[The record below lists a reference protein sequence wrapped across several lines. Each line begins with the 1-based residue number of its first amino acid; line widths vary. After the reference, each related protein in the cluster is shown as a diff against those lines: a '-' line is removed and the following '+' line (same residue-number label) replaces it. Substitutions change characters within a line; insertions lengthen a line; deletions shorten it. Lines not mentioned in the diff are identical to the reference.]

1 MTTYVSACRLRS
13 VKGQNR
19 KSSTRAYVFRF
30 APESGHCATESACP
44 FRAMNRHGLNHRV
57 SAELRRPLQSVL
69 INQASAG
76 RLLQRC
82 GQRPI
87 LLAAG
92 PANRRDPT
100 QMILRL
106 VAVALLDLP
115 QTVILPG
122 LHMIR
127 ICFQG
132 ALVPDLRKL
141 VVAELAIGIADQI
154 GHIRVIVVA
163 ERLQLLYRRGI
174 VIAVVDRRI
183 GSAVPVREGGVVEK
197 G

>member
-1 MTTYVSACRLRS
+1 MASTIASAP
-13 VKGQNR
+13 
-19 KSSTRAYVFRF
+19 SSDGT
-30 APESGHCATESACP
+30 
-44 FRAMNRHGLNHRV
+44 
-57 SAELRRPLQSVL
+57 LQSVL

-154 GHIRVIVVA
+154 GHIRPIVVA

-183 GSAVPVREGGVVEK
+183 GSAVPVGEGGVVEK
-197 G
+197 GLLGFPGLGGVGGLGARPLRI